1 MRYYIIDDDVNIV
14 KILTNLIEE
23 NGSGEVIGSSND
35 GETALNEIL
44 ICNPDIVLVDLLLP
58 KLDGNSLVREVKLLK
73 PKIKFIM
80 ISQVSDIKL
89 VEDSYNSGIEFFIS
103 KPINKIEV
111 EKVTSKV
118 AEKIEIENM
127 LYNIKKVFND
137 MNPQKKPQDNKDNN
151 MKRIKHVLSK
161 FGMLGEKGTNDII
174 KICMYLLETKK
185 SFEECN
191 FNDLCCIIGD
201 SPKTV
206 QQRMRRAI
214 KTGLTN
220 LAYIGIED
228 YYNESFQEY
237 SKGMFDFASV
247 KAEMDYIKGK
257 NKTGGKV
264 IIGKFFEGLLLQC
277 EDY

>member
-1 MRYYIIDDDVNIV
+1 MMRYYIIDDDVNIV

-23 NGSGEVIGSSND
+23 SKSGEVIGSSND
-35 GETALNEIL
+35 GETALSEIL
-44 ICNPDIVLVDLLLP
+44 IYNPDIVLVDLLLP

-73 PKIKFIM
+73 PGIKFIM
-80 ISQVSDIKL
+80 ISQVSDVKL

-127 LYNIKKVFND
+127 LNNIKKVFKD
-137 MNPQKKPQDNKDNN
+137 INPHKKPQDNNIKI
-151 MKRIKHVLSK
+151 IKHTLSN

-174 KICMYLLETKK
+174 KICMHLLETKK

-191 FNDLCCIIGD
+191 FNELCCIIGD

-214 KTGLTN
+214 KSGLTN

-264 IIGKFFEGLLLQC
+264 IISKFFEGLLLQC

>member
-1 MRYYIIDDDVNIV
+1 MMQYYIIDDDVSIV
-14 KILTNLIEE
+14 KILTNLLEE

-35 GETALNEIL
+35 GETALREIL
-44 ICNPDIVLVDLLLP
+44 VCNPDIVLVDLLLP

-80 ISQVSDIKL
+80 ISQVSDVRL
-89 VEDSYNSGIEFFIS
+89 VADSYNSGIEFFIS

-127 LYNIKKVFND
+127 LDNIKKLFKDV
-137 MNPQKKPQDNKDNN
+137 NPQKKSQDNNIKI
-151 MKRIKHVLSK
+151 IKHVLSR

-174 KICMYLLETKK
+174 KICIYLLETKK
-185 SFEECN
+185 SFDECN
-191 FNDLCCIIGD
+191 FNELSSMLGD
-201 SPKTV
+201 NPKTI
-206 QQRMRRAI
+206 QQRIRRAI

-228 YYNESFQEY
+228 YYNESFQDY

-264 IIGKFFEGLLLQC
+264 IINKFFEGLLLQC
-277 EDY
+277 EEY

>member
-1 MRYYIIDDDVNIV
+1 MQYYIIDDDVNIV

-23 NGSGEVIGSSND
+23 NESYEVIGSSND

-80 ISQVSDIKL
+80 ISQVSNIKL

-127 LYNIKKVFND
+127 LNNIKKVFKDINIE
-137 MNPQKKPQDNKDNN
+137 KKPKNDN
-151 MKRIKHVLSK
+151 MKIIKRVLSK

-174 KICMYLLETKK
+174 KICIYLLETKK

-191 FNDLCCIIGD
+191 FNDLCGIIGD

-220 LAYIGIED
+220 LAHIGIED
-228 YYNESFQEY
+228 YYNESFQDY
-237 SKGMFDFASV
+237 SKGMFDFVSV

>member
-23 NGSGEVIGSSND
+23 NESNEVIGSSND
-35 GETALNEIL
+35 GETALSEIL
-44 ICNPDIVLVDLLLP
+44 VCNPDIVLVDLLLP

-73 PKIKFIM
+73 PRIKFIM
-80 ISQVSDIKL
+80 ISQVSNVKL

-111 EKVTSKV
+111 EKVTGKV

-127 LYNIKKVFND
+127 LNDIKKVFKDVNTE
-137 MNPQKKPQDNKDNN
+137 KKSEDNN
-151 MKRIKHVLSK
+151 IKIIKRILSK

-174 KICMYLLETKK
+174 RICLYLLETKK

-191 FNDLCCIIGD
+191 FNDLCSIIGD

-228 YYNESFQEY
+228 YYNESFQDY
-237 SKGMFDFASV
+237 SKGMFDFVSV

-257 NKTGGKV
+257 NKVGGKV
-264 IIGKFFEGLLLQC
+264 IIGKFFEGLLLHC

>member
-1 MRYYIIDDDVNIV
+1 MVQYYIIDDDVNIV

-23 NGSGEVIGSSND
+23 NQTGEVIGSSND
-35 GETALNEIL
+35 GETALSEIL

-58 KLDGNSLVREVKLLK
+58 KLDGNSLVREVKLIK
-73 PKIKFIM
+73 PNIRFIM
-80 ISQVSDIKL
+80 ISQVSDVRL

-118 AEKIEIENM
+118 AERIEIENM
-127 LYNIKKVFND
+127 LDDIKKVFKD
-137 MNPQKKPQDNKDNN
+137 INPEKKSQDNNIKI
-151 MKRIKHVLSK
+151 IKHVLSR

-174 KICMYLLETKK
+174 KICIYLLDTKK

-191 FNDLCCIIGD
+191 FNELSSVLGD
-201 SPKTV
+201 NAKTV
-206 QQRMRRAI
+206 QQRIRRAI
-214 KTGLTN
+214 KIGLTN

-228 YYNESFQEY
+228 YYNESFQDY

-264 IIGKFFEGLLLQC
+264 IINKFFEGLLLQC

>member
-14 KILTNLIEE
+14 RILANLIEE

-35 GETALNEIL
+35 GETALKEIL
-44 ICNPDIVLVDLLLP
+44 MCNPDIVLVDLLLP

-80 ISQVSDIKL
+80 ISQVSDVKL
-89 VEDSYNSGIEFFIS
+89 IEDSYNSGIEFFIS

-127 LYNIKKVFND
+127 LNSIKKVFKNTSTEK
-137 MNPQKKPQDNKDNN
+137 NTEDNN
-151 MKRIKHVLSK
+151 IKIIKRILSK

-206 QQRMRRAI
+206 QQRIRRAI

-220 LAYIGIED
+220 LAYIGVED
-228 YYNESFQEY
+228 YYNESFQDY

-264 IIGKFFEGLLLQC
+264 VIGKFFEGLLLQC
-277 EDY
+277 EEY

>member
-1 MRYYIIDDDVNIV
+1 MRYYIIDDDVNVV
-14 KILTNLIEE
+14 KILTNLLEE
-23 NGSGEVIGSSND
+23 NESGEVIGSSND

-58 KLDGNSLVREVKLLK
+58 KLDGNSLVKEVKSLK

-80 ISQVSDIKL
+80 ISQVSDAKL

-127 LYNIKKVFND
+127 LSSIKEMFKD
-137 MNPQKKPQDNKDNN
+137 TNPQKKSQDNNIKI
-151 MKRIKHVLSK
+151 IKHILSR
-161 FGMLGEKGTNDII
+161 FGMLGEKGTDDII
-174 KICMYLLETKK
+174 KICLYLLETKK

-191 FNDLCCIIGD
+191 FNDLCSILGD

-206 QQRMRRAI
+206 QQRIRRTI
-214 KTGLTN
+214 KIGLTN
-220 LAYIGIED
+220 LAYMEIEN
-228 YYNESFQEY
+228 YFNESFQDY

-247 KAEMDYIKGK
+247 KTEMDYIKGK
-257 NKTGGKV
+257 SKTGGKV
-264 IIGKFFEGLLLQC
+264 ILSKFFDGLLLQC
-277 EDY
+277 EEY

>member
-14 KILTNLIEE
+14 KILANLIEE
-23 NGSGEVIGSSND
+23 NGSGEVVGSSND
-35 GETALNEIL
+35 GETALREIL

-80 ISQVSDIKL
+80 ISQVSDARL
-89 VEDSYNSGIEFFIS
+89 VGDSYNSGIEFFIS

-127 LYNIKKVFND
+127 LDNIKKVFKDVNAEKKQEND
-137 MNPQKKPQDNKDNN
+137 NIKI
-151 MKRIKHVLSK
+151 IKHVLSK

-191 FNDLCCIIGD
+191 FNDLCSIIGD

-214 KTGLTN
+214 KIGLSN

-228 YYNESFQEY
+228 YYNESFQDY
-237 SKGMFDFASV
+237 SKGMFDFSSV

-257 NKTGGKV
+257 NRTGGKV
-264 IIGKFFEGLLLQC
+264 IISKFFEGLLLQC

>member
-1 MRYYIIDDDVNIV
+1 MKYYIIDDDVSIV

-23 NGSGEVIGSSND
+23 NQMGEIIGSSND
-35 GETALNEIL
+35 GETALSEIL

-80 ISQVSDIKL
+80 ISQVSNVKL
-89 VEDSYNSGIEFFIS
+89 VEKSYNSGIEFFIS

-127 LYNIKKVFND
+127 LYDIKKIFKD
-137 MNPQKKPQDNKDNN
+137 INPQKKSQDNN
-151 MKRIKHVLSK
+151 IKIIKYILSR

-174 KICMYLLETKK
+174 KICIYLLETKK
-185 SFEECN
+185 SFDECN
-191 FNDLCCIIGD
+191 FNELSSILGD
-201 SPKTV
+201 NSKTV
-206 QQRMRRAI
+206 QQRIRRAI
-214 KTGLTN
+214 KIGLTN

-228 YYNESFQEY
+228 YYNESFQDY

-264 IIGKFFEGLLLQC
+264 IINKFFEGLLLQC

>member
-1 MRYYIIDDDVNIV
+1 MVQYYIIDDDVSIV
-14 KILTNLIEE
+14 RILTNLLEE

-35 GETALNEIL
+35 GETALREIL
-44 ICNPDIVLVDLLLP
+44 VCNPDIVLVDLLLP

-80 ISQVSDIKL
+80 ISQVSDVKL
-89 VEDSYNSGIEFFIS
+89 VADSYNSGIEFFIS

-118 AEKIEIENM
+118 AERIEIENM
-127 LYNIKKVFND
+127 LNNIKKVFKD
-137 MNPQKKPQDNKDNN
+137 VNPQKKSQDNNIKI
-151 MKRIKHVLSK
+151 IKHVLSR

-174 KICMYLLETKK
+174 KICIYLLETQK
-185 SFEECN
+185 SFDECN
-191 FNDLCCIIGD
+191 FNELSSMLGD
-201 SPKTV
+201 NPKTI
-206 QQRMRRAI
+206 QQRIRRAI

-228 YYNESFQEY
+228 YYNESFQDY

-264 IIGKFFEGLLLQC
+264 IINKFFEGLLLQC
-277 EDY
+277 EEY

>member
-1 MRYYIIDDDVNIV
+1 MQYYIIDDDVSIV
-14 KILTNLIEE
+14 KILTNLLEE

-35 GETALNEIL
+35 GETALREIL
-44 ICNPDIVLVDLLLP
+44 VCNPDIVLVDLLLP
-58 KLDGNSLVREVKLLK
+58 KLDGNSLVKEVKLLK

-80 ISQVSDIKL
+80 ISQVSDVKL
-89 VEDSYNSGIEFFIS
+89 VADSYNSGIEFFIS

-118 AEKIEIENM
+118 AERIEIENM
-127 LYNIKKVFND
+127 LNNIKKVFKD
-137 MNPQKKPQDNKDNN
+137 VNPQKKSQDNNIKI
-151 MKRIKHVLSK
+151 IKHVLSR

-174 KICMYLLETKK
+174 KICIYLLETKK
-185 SFEECN
+185 SFDECN
-191 FNDLCCIIGD
+191 FNELSSMLGD
-201 SPKTV
+201 NPKTI
-206 QQRMRRAI
+206 QQRIRRAI

-228 YYNESFQEY
+228 YYNESFQDY

-264 IIGKFFEGLLLQC
+264 IINKFFEGLLLQC
-277 EDY
+277 EEY

>member
-35 GETALNEIL
+35 GETALSEIL

-58 KLDGNSLVREVKLLK
+58 KLDGNSLVREVKQLK

-80 ISQVSDIKL
+80 ISQVSDVKL

-127 LYNIKKVFND
+127 LYDIKKVFKDVNT
-137 MNPQKKPQDNKDNN
+137 QKKPKEDNIKII
-151 MKRIKHVLSK
+151 KRILSN

-174 KICMYLLETKK
+174 KICIYLLETKK

-201 SPKTV
+201 TPKTV
-206 QQRMRRAI
+206 QQRIRRSI

-220 LAYIGIED
+220 LAYVGIED
-228 YYNESFQEY
+228 YYNESFQDY
-237 SKGMFDFASV
+237 SRGMFDFASV

-257 NKTGGKV
+257 NKTGGKI
-264 IIGKFFEGLLLQC
+264 IIGKFFEGLLLHC

>member
-1 MRYYIIDDDVNIV
+1 M
-14 KILTNLIEE
+14 
-23 NGSGEVIGSSND
+23 
-35 GETALNEIL
+35 
-44 ICNPDIVLVDLLLP
+44 
-58 KLDGNSLVREVKLLK
+58 REVKLLK

-80 ISQVSDIKL
+80 ISQVSDARL
-89 VEDSYNSGIEFFIS
+89 VGDSYNSGIEFFIN

-127 LYNIKKVFND
+127 LDNIKKVFKDVNTE
-137 MNPQKKPQDNKDNN
+137 KKVENN
-151 MKRIKHVLSK
+151 NIKVIKHVLSK

-191 FNDLCCIIGD
+191 FNDLCSIIGD

-214 KTGLTN
+214 KIGLTN

-228 YYNESFQEY
+228 YYNESFQDY

-257 NKTGGKV
+257 NKAGGKV
-264 IIGKFFEGLLLQC
+264 IISKFFEGLLLQC

>member
-14 KILTNLIEE
+14 RILTNLIEE
-23 NGSGEVIGSSND
+23 NESGEVVGSCND
-35 GETALNEIL
+35 GETALSEIL
-44 ICNPDIVLVDLLLP
+44 IYNPDIVLVDLLLP
-58 KLDGNSLVREVKLLK
+58 KLDGNSLVREVKQLK

-80 ISQVSDIKL
+80 ISQVSDVKL

-127 LYNIKKVFND
+127 LNNIKKVFKDVNTE
-137 MNPQKKPQDNKDNN
+137 KKIEDNN
-151 MKRIKHVLSK
+151 VKIIKHVLSK
-161 FGMLGEKGTNDII
+161 IGMLGEKGTNDII
-174 KICMYLLETKK
+174 KICMYLIETKK

-191 FNDLCCIIGD
+191 FSDLCCIIGD

-206 QQRMRRAI
+206 QQRIRRAI

-220 LAYIGIED
+220 LAHIGLED
-228 YYNESFQEY
+228 YYNESFQDY
-237 SKGMFDFASV
+237 SRGMFDFASV

-257 NKTGGKV
+257 NGTGGKV

>member
-1 MRYYIIDDDVNIV
+1 MRYYIIDDDVNVV
-14 KILTNLIEE
+14 KILTNLLEE
-23 NGSGEVIGSSND
+23 NESGEVIGSSND

-58 KLDGNSLVREVKLLK
+58 KLDGNSLVKEVKLLK

-80 ISQVSDIKL
+80 ISQVSDAKL

-127 LYNIKKVFND
+127 LSSIKKMFKD
-137 MNPQKKPQDNKDNN
+137 TNPQKKSQDNNI
-151 MKRIKHVLSK
+151 RIIKHILSR
-161 FGMLGEKGTNDII
+161 FGMLGEKGTDDII
-174 KICMYLLETKK
+174 KICLYLLETKK

-191 FNDLCCIIGD
+191 FNDLCSILGD

-206 QQRMRRAI
+206 QQRIRRTI
-214 KTGLTN
+214 KIGLTN
-220 LAYIGIED
+220 LAYMEIEN
-228 YYNESFQEY
+228 YFNESFQDY

-247 KAEMDYIKGK
+247 KTEMDYIKGK
-257 NKTGGKV
+257 SKTGGKV
-264 IIGKFFEGLLLQC
+264 ILSKFFDGLLLQC
-277 EDY
+277 EEY

>member
-1 MRYYIIDDDVNIV
+1 MQYYIIDDDVSIV
-14 KILTNLIEE
+14 KILTNLLKE

-35 GETALNEIL
+35 GETALREIL
-44 ICNPDIVLVDLLLP
+44 VCNPDIVLVDLLLP

-80 ISQVSDIKL
+80 ISQVSDVKL
-89 VEDSYNSGIEFFIS
+89 VADSYNSGIEFFIS

-118 AEKIEIENM
+118 AERIEIENM
-127 LYNIKKVFND
+127 LNNIKKVFKD
-137 MNPQKKPQDNKDNN
+137 VNPQKKPQDNNIKI
-151 MKRIKHVLSK
+151 IKHVLSR

-174 KICMYLLETKK
+174 KICIYLLETKK
-185 SFEECN
+185 SFDECN
-191 FNDLCCIIGD
+191 FNELSSMLGD
-201 SPKTV
+201 NPKTI
-206 QQRMRRAI
+206 QQRIRRAI

-228 YYNESFQEY
+228 YYNESFQDY

-264 IIGKFFEGLLLQC
+264 IINKFFEGLLLQC
-277 EDY
+277 EEY

>member
-23 NGSGEVIGSSND
+23 NESGEVIGSSND

-80 ISQVSDIKL
+80 ISQVSDVKL
-89 VEDSYNSGIEFFIS
+89 VGDSYNSGIEFFIS

-111 EKVTSKV
+111 EKVISKV

-127 LYNIKKVFND
+127 LNDIKRVFKDINTLQKPKNNDNNIKV
-137 MNPQKKPQDNKDNN
+137 
-151 MKRIKHVLSK
+151 IKHVLSK

-174 KICMYLLETKK
+174 KICIYLLETKK

-191 FNDLCCIIGD
+191 FNDLCRIIGD
-201 SPKTV
+201 TPKTV
-206 QQRMRRAI
+206 QQRIRRAI

-228 YYNESFQEY
+228 YYNESFQDY
-237 SKGMFDFASV
+237 SKSMFDFASV

>member
-1 MRYYIIDDDVNIV
+1 MMRYYIIDDDVSIV

-35 GETALNEIL
+35 GETALSEIL

-58 KLDGNSLVREVKLLK
+58 KLDGNSLVREVKQLK

-80 ISQVSDIKL
+80 ISQVSDVKL

-118 AEKIEIENM
+118 AETIEIENM
-127 LYNIKKVFND
+127 LHDIKKVFKDVNI
-137 MNPQKKPQDNKDNN
+137 QKKTPTDNIKV
-151 MKRIKHVLSK
+151 IKHVLSK

-185 SFEECN
+185 TFDECN
-191 FNDLCCIIGD
+191 FNDLCSIIGD

-206 QQRMRRAI
+206 QQRIRRAI

-220 LAYIGIED
+220 IAYIGIED
-228 YYNESFQEY
+228 YYNENFQYY

-264 IIGKFFEGLLLQC
+264 IIGKFFEGLILQC
-277 EDY
+277 EEY

>member
-1 MRYYIIDDDVNIV
+1 MKYYIIDDDVNIV
-14 KILTNLIEE
+14 KILTNLIEANE
-23 NGSGEVIGSSND
+23 SGEVIGSSND

-73 PKIKFIM
+73 PRIKFIM
-80 ISQVSDIKL
+80 ISQVSDTKL

-111 EKVTSKV
+111 EKVTGKV

-127 LYNIKKVFND
+127 LNNIKKVFKDTNTE
-137 MNPQKKPQDNKDNN
+137 KKSENNN
-151 MKRIKHVLSK
+151 MKIIKRILSK

-174 KICMYLLETKK
+174 KISLYLLETKK

-228 YYNESFQEY
+228 YYNESFQDY

-264 IIGKFFEGLLLQC
+264 IIGKFFEGLLLHC

>member
-23 NGSGEVIGSSND
+23 NESGEVIGSSND

-127 LYNIKKVFND
+127 LNDIKKVFKGINNEKKQEND
-137 MNPQKKPQDNKDNN
+137 N
-151 MKRIKHVLSK
+151 MKIIKRVLSK

-174 KICMYLLETKK
+174 KICIYLLETKK

-228 YYNESFQEY
+228 YYNDSFQDY

-264 IIGKFFEGLLLQC
+264 IMGKFFEGLLLQC

>member
-1 MRYYIIDDDVNIV
+1 MVQYYIIDDDVSIV
-14 KILTNLIEE
+14 KILTNLLEE

-35 GETALNEIL
+35 GETALREIL
-44 ICNPDIVLVDLLLP
+44 VCNPDIVLVDLLLP
-58 KLDGNSLVREVKLLK
+58 KLDGNSLVKEVKLLK

-80 ISQVSDIKL
+80 ISQVSDVNL
-89 VEDSYNSGIEFFIS
+89 VADSYNSGIEFFIS

-118 AEKIEIENM
+118 AERIEIENM
-127 LYNIKKVFND
+127 LNNIKKVFKD
-137 MNPQKKPQDNKDNN
+137 VNPQKKSQDNNIKI
-151 MKRIKHVLSK
+151 IKHVLSR

-174 KICMYLLETKK
+174 KICIYLLETKK
-185 SFEECN
+185 SFDECN
-191 FNDLCCIIGD
+191 FNELSSMLGD
-201 SPKTV
+201 NPKTI
-206 QQRMRRAI
+206 QQRIRRAI

-228 YYNESFQEY
+228 YYNESFQDY

-264 IIGKFFEGLLLQC
+264 IINKFFEGLLLQC
-277 EDY
+277 EEY

>member
-23 NGSGEVIGSSND
+23 SKSGEVIGSSND
-35 GETALNEIL
+35 GETALSEIL
-44 ICNPDIVLVDLLLP
+44 IYNPDIVLVDLLLP

-73 PKIKFIM
+73 PGIKFIM
-80 ISQVSDIKL
+80 ISQVSDVKL

-127 LYNIKKVFND
+127 LNNIKKVFKD
-137 MNPQKKPQDNKDNN
+137 INPHKKPQDNNIKI
-151 MKRIKHVLSK
+151 IKHTLSN

-174 KICMYLLETKK
+174 KICMHLLETKK

-191 FNDLCCIIGD
+191 FNELCCIIGD

-214 KTGLTN
+214 KSGLTN

-264 IIGKFFEGLLLQC
+264 IISKFFEGLLLQC

>member
-23 NGSGEVIGSSND
+23 SKSGEVIGSSND
-35 GETALNEIL
+35 GETALSEIL
-44 ICNPDIVLVDLLLP
+44 IYNPDIVLVDLLLP

-73 PKIKFIM
+73 PGIKFIM
-80 ISQVSDIKL
+80 ISQVSDVKL

-127 LYNIKKVFND
+127 LNNIKKVFKD
-137 MNPQKKPQDNKDNN
+137 INPHKKPQDNNIKI
-151 MKRIKHVLSK
+151 IKHTLSN

-174 KICMYLLETKK
+174 KICMHLLETKK

-191 FNDLCCIIGD
+191 FNELCCIIGD

-214 KTGLTN
+214 KSGLTN

-264 IIGKFFEGLLLQC
+264 IISKFFEGVLLQC

>member
-23 NGSGEVIGSSND
+23 NESSEVIGSSND
-35 GETALNEIL
+35 GETAFNEIL

-80 ISQVSDIKL
+80 ISQVSEVKL

-127 LYNIKKVFND
+127 LNNIKKVFKGINT
-137 MNPQKKPQDNKDNN
+137 QKKPKNN
-151 MKRIKHVLSK
+151 NIKTIKYVLSK
-161 FGMLGEKGTNDII
+161 FGMLGEKGTSDII
-174 KICMYLLETKK
+174 KICIYLLETKK

-228 YYNESFQEY
+228 YYNESFQDY

-264 IIGKFFEGLLLQC
+264 IINKFFEGLLLQC

>member
-23 NGSGEVIGSSND
+23 NESGEVIGSSND
-35 GETALNEIL
+35 GETALSEIL

-80 ISQVSDIKL
+80 ISQVSDVKL

-127 LYNIKKVFND
+127 LNNIKKVFKNTSI
-137 MNPQKKPQDNKDNN
+137 QEKTEDNN
-151 MKRIKHVLSK
+151 IKVIKHILSK
-161 FGMLGEKGTNDII
+161 FGMLGEKGTSDII
-174 KICMYLLETKK
+174 KICSYLLETKK

-206 QQRMRRAI
+206 QQRMRRTI

-220 LAYIGIED
+220 LAHIGIED

-237 SKGMFDFASV
+237 SKVMFDFASV
-247 KAEMDYIKGK
+247 KAEMEYIKGRS
-257 NKTGGKV
+257 KTGGKV
-264 IIGKFFEGLLLQC
+264 IISKFFEGLLLQC
-277 EDY
+277 EEY

>member
-14 KILTNLIEE
+14 KILANLIEE
-23 NGSGEVIGSSND
+23 NESDEVIGSSND

-44 ICNPDIVLVDLLLP
+44 ISNPDIVLVDLLLP

-80 ISQVSDIKL
+80 ISQVSDVKL

-118 AEKIEIENM
+118 AEKIEIEDM
-127 LYNIKKVFND
+127 LNDIKKIFKDINT
-137 MNPQKKPQDNKDNN
+137 QKKPENN
-151 MKRIKHVLSK
+151 NIKIIKRVLSK

-174 KICMYLLETKK
+174 KICLYLLETKK

-220 LAYIGIED
+220 LAHIGIED
-228 YYNESFQEY
+228 YYNESFQDY
-237 SKGMFDFASV
+237 SKGMFDFVSV
-247 KAEMDYIKGK
+247 KAEIDYIKGK

-277 EDY
+277 EEY

>member
-14 KILTNLIEE
+14 RILTNLIEDNE
-23 NGSGEVIGSSND
+23 SGEVIGSSND
-35 GETALNEIL
+35 GETALSEIL

-127 LYNIKKVFND
+127 LNNIKKVF
-137 MNPQKKPQDNKDNN
+137 KDTSIQEKSEENN
-151 MKRIKHVLSK
+151 IKIIKHVLSK

-185 SFEECN
+185 SFDECN

-214 KTGLTN
+214 KAGLTN
-220 LAYIGIED
+220 LAHIGIED
-228 YYNESFQEY
+228 YYNESFQDY

-264 IIGKFFEGLLLQC
+264 IISKFFEGLLLQC
-277 EDY
+277 EEY

>member
-23 NGSGEVIGSSND
+23 NESNEVIGSSND

-73 PKIKFIM
+73 PRIKFIM
-80 ISQVSDIKL
+80 ISQVSNIKL

-127 LYNIKKVFND
+127 LNDIKKVFKDTNTE
-137 MNPQKKPQDNKDNN
+137 KKPENNN
-151 MKRIKHVLSK
+151 MKIIKRILSK

-174 KICMYLLETKK
+174 KICLYLLETNK

-201 SPKTV
+201 TPKTV

-228 YYNESFQEY
+228 YYNESFQDF
-237 SKGMFDFASV
+237 SKGMFDFTSV

-264 IIGKFFEGLLLQC
+264 IIGKFFEGLLLHC

>member
-1 MRYYIIDDDVNIV
+1 MQYYIIDDDASIV

-23 NGSGEVIGSSND
+23 NELGEIIGSSND
-35 GETALNEIL
+35 GETALREIMV
-44 ICNPDIVLVDLLLP
+44 CNPDIVLVDLLLP
-58 KLDGNSLVREVKLLK
+58 KLDGNSLVREIKLLN
-73 PKIKFIM
+73 PRIKFIM
-80 ISQVSDIKL
+80 ISQVSNAKL
-89 VEDSYNSGIEFFIS
+89 IEESYNSGIEFFIS

-118 AEKIEIENM
+118 AEKIEVENM
-127 LYNIKKVFND
+127 LDGIKKVFKD
-137 MNPQKKPQDNKDNN
+137 VSPEKKSQDNNIKI
-151 MKRIKHVLSK
+151 IKHILGR

-185 SFEECN
+185 SFDECN
-191 FNDLCCIIGD
+191 FNELSSMLGD
-201 SPKTV
+201 NPKTV
-206 QQRMRRAI
+206 QQRIRRAI
-214 KTGLTN
+214 KIGLTN

-228 YYNESFQEY
+228 YYNESFQDY
-237 SKGMFDFASV
+237 SKGMFDFVSV

-264 IIGKFFEGLLLQC
+264 IISKFFEGLLLQC